1 MTTSVLN
8 FVRTILNTIGFLR
21 DAEENAN
28 IENTPKQ
35 NNVCLSL
42 LNIVK
47 YPHNIVSYK
56 HIDVLS

>member
-8 FVRTILNTIGFLR
+8 FVKTILITIGFLR

-35 NNVCLSL
+35 NNVCLL
-42 LNIVK
+42 FLTIVK

>member
-1 MTTSVLN
+1 MLGKYNHSVTTSVLN

-35 NNVCLSL
+35 NNVCL
-42 LNIVK
+42 
-47 YPHNIVSYK
+47 
-56 HIDVLS
+56 